1 MLQISQRPLTGSE
14 ADRRLFVNR
23 STELARLERAAELGF
38 NVLALGER
46 GAGMT
51 SLMYQHQR
59 RLHDSGQTCHYAR
72 AAKPGRLAD
81 LATLI
86 RIAVEGRRPH
96 VLLGGVSTFQ
106 DFFSGGDSDPIRDLR
121 DLATTA
127 IEPDVPKP
135 TIILDE
141 VHQPELAH
149 ELFGRYR
156 DEVWELP
163 FRWVVCGLA
172 TRSSEYLKPPADAFF
187 DSVLRLG
194 PLDTS
199 ACSQLLDA
207 RLDQASQ
214 SDGEAT
220 WRINLERENIID
232 QCQGNPR
239 RLLEG
244 TRRTVLQSSDEFA
257 VASKLV
263 ASAAKLGATEKMALE
278 YLLANGPTSASDP
291 HLLEEWLLTR
301 ARATQV
307 FRRLEDAG
315 LVHAFFEK
323 AGVGRPKKLY
333 ATSLNTEEL
342 K

>member
-14 ADRRLFVNR
+14 ADHRLFVNR
-23 STELARLERAAELGF
+23 SAELARLERAAELGF
-38 NVLALGER
+38 NVLVLGER
-46 GAGMT
+46 GIGMT

-59 RLHDSGQTCHYAR
+59 RLHDTGRTCHYAR
-72 AAKPGRLAD
+72 AAKPDKLAD
-81 LATLI
+81 LTTLI
-86 RIAVEGRRPH
+86 RMAVEGRGRSALQREENPFH
-96 VLLGGVSTFQ
+96 VLWAV
-106 DFFSGGDSDPIRDLR
+106 GDSDPLR
-121 DLATTA
+121 GLRHLAAPRASDTPMT
-127 IEPDVPKP
+127 

-141 VHQPELAH
+141 MHNPELAH

-156 DEVWELP
+156 DDVWEFP
-163 FRWVVCGLA
+163 FRWVVCGLT
-172 TRSSEYLKPPADAFF
+172 TRSSEYLEAPADAFF
-187 DSVLRLG
+187 DSVLQLG
-194 PLDTS
+194 PLEAST
-199 ACSQLLDA
+199 CSRLLDA
-207 RLDQASQ
+207 RLEHAGQ

-220 WRINLERENIID
+220 WRINLERDSIID

-244 TRRTVLQSSDEFA
+244 ARRTVLQSSEEFA
-257 VASKLV
+257 TASKLV
-263 ASAAKLGATEKMALE
+263 ASAAKLGATERMALE

-291 HLLEEWLLTR
+291 QLLEYWQLTR

-307 FRRLEDAG
+307 FLRLEDAG

-342 K
+342 E

>member
-1 MLQISQRPLTGSE
+1 MLQINQRPLTGSE

-23 STELARLERAAELGF
+23 SAELAHLERAAELGF
-38 NVLALGER
+38 NILALGER

-59 RLHDSGQTCHYAR
+59 GLQNSGRTCHYAR
-72 AAKPGRLAD
+72 AAKPEKLVD

-86 RIAVEGRRPH
+86 RMAVEGRGQSAF
-96 VLLGGVSTFQ
+96 LGGDNPFHVFW
-106 DFFSGGDSDPIRDLR
+106 SGGDSDPLKGLR
-121 DLATTA
+121 HIAAAEKETSTS
-127 IEPDVPKP
+127 KP

-141 VHQPELAH
+141 IHQPELAH

-172 TRSSEYLKPPADAFF
+172 TRSSEYLEAPADAFF

-220 WRINLERENIID
+220 WRINFERESIID

-244 TRRTVLQSSDEFA
+244 ARRTVLQSSDEFA
-257 VASKLV
+257 TASKLLD
-263 ASAAKLGATEKMALE
+263 SAARLGATEKMALE

-291 HLLEEWLLTR
+291 DLLEEWLLTR

>member
-1 MLQISQRPLTGSE
+1 MFQIGQRPLTGSE
-14 ADRRLFVNR
+14 ADHRLFVNR
-23 STELARLERAAELGF
+23 SAELAHLERAAELGF

-59 RLHDSGQTCHYAR
+59 RLQNSGRTCHYGR
-72 AAKPGRLAD
+72 AAKPEKLVD

-86 RIAVEGRRPH
+86 RMAVEGRGRSAF
-96 VLLGGVSTFQ
+96 LGGENPFQ
-106 DFFSGGDSDPIRDLR
+106 VLWSGGDSDPLR
-121 DLATTA
+121 GLRHIAAAANESDAPEA
-127 IEPDVPKP
+127 

-141 VHQPELAH
+141 MHRPELAH

-156 DEVWELP
+156 DDVWEFP
-163 FRWVVCGLA
+163 FRWVVCGLT
-172 TRSSEYLKPPADAFF
+172 TRSSEYLEAPADAFF

-207 RLDQASQ
+207 RLEHGGQ
-214 SDGEAT
+214 SDWEAT
-220 WRINLERENIID
+220 WRIRHERDSIID
-232 QCQGNPR
+232 QCRGNPR

-244 TRRTVLQSSDEFA
+244 ARRTVLQSSEEFA
-257 VASKLV
+257 TASKLL
-263 ASAAKLGATEKMALE
+263 ASAAKLGATEKMAIE

-291 HLLEEWLLTR
+291 QLLEEWLLTR

-307 FRRLEDAG
+307 FRRLEGAG

-333 ATSLNTEEL
+333 VTSLNTEEL
-342 K
+342 E

>member
-14 ADRRLFVNR
+14 TDCRLFVNR
-23 STELARLERAAELGF
+23 AAELGHLERAAELGF

-46 GAGMT
+46 GIGIT

-59 RLHDSGQTCHYAR
+59 HLQDSGRTCHYVR
-72 AAKPGRLAD
+72 AAKPKKFAD
-81 LATLI
+81 LVALI
-86 RIAVEGRRPH
+86 RIAVEGRRPP

-106 DFFSGGDSDPIRDLR
+106 DLFSGGDSDPLRDLR
-121 DLATTA
+121 HLATTA
-127 IEPDVPKP
+127 IESETPKP

-141 VHQPELAH
+141 IHEPALAH

-156 DEVWELP
+156 DDVWELP

-172 TRSSEYLKPPADAFF
+172 TRTSEYLEPPADVFF

-194 PLDTS
+194 PMDAS
-199 ACSQLLDA
+199 ACTRLLDA

-214 SDGEAT
+214 NDREAA
-220 WRINLERENIID
+220 WRINLERDSIID

-244 TRRTVLQSSDEFA
+244 ARRTVLRSADEFA
-257 VASKLV
+257 AASRLV
-263 ASAAKLGATEKMALE
+263 ASAANLGTTEKLALE
-278 YLLANGPTSASDP
+278 YLLTNGPTSASDP
-291 HLLEEWLLTR
+291 HLLEDWQLTR
-301 ARATQV
+301 ARVAQV

-315 LVHAFFEK
+315 LVYTFPEK
-323 AGVGRPKKLY
+323 AGVGRPRKLY
-333 ATSLNTEEL
+333 ATNLNTEEL
-342 K
+342 E